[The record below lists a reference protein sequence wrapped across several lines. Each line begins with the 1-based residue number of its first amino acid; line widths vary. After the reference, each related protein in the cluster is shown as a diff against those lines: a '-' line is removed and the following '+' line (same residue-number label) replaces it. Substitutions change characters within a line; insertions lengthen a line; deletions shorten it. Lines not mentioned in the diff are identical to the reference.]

1 MGGASGFKQDA
12 IVMPA
17 FYSLAS
23 RDRKKLFQKDKKLLA
38 LNSYFYKLVKKK
50 LCWSKLLVKRKLI
63 VE

>member
-38 LNSYFYKLVKKK
+38 LNSYFNKLVKKIV
-50 LCWSKLLVKRKLI
+50 LVKIASKKKANR
-63 VE
+63 